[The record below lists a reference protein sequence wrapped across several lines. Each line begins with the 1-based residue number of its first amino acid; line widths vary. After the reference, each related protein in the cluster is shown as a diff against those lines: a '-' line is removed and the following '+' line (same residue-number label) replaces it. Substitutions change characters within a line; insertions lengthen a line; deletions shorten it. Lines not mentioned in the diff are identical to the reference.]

1 MEIGDRIKNERKKRN
16 ISQQQ
21 LADYLNIS
29 RQAVSRWENNISL
42 PDLNTLVLIAKYFD
56 LKLEYFTEDIILERT
71 EESKEE
77 LIEELKGEPEKE
89 LEKTEEKSVQEKTI
103 EKATPYILVLTAI
116 VTMILLLPSK
126 VKVPVLF
133 FGLLFII
140 FFVSCLLI
148 YLNYSYLF
156 VRTSIYPVLIPFTT
170 LFIVHPLGEV
180 KKIQKEHTL

>member
-1 MEIGDRIKNERKKRN
+1 MEIGNRIKNERKKRN

-89 LEKTEEKSVQEKTI
+89 LEKTEEKSVREKTI

-148 YLNYSYLF
+148 YYIIKNYLS
-156 VRTSIYPVLIPFTT
+156 
-170 LFIVHPLGEV
+170 
-180 KKIQKEHTL
+180 QN